1 MLGGFARNRKNHE
14 NRAADAHHAKTT
26 SDHNLNET
34 STPATPNTKI
44 IKLTRGH
51 ISGVVAGLAAAGI
64 VTTGV
69 LSVGAAT
76 TTPPPATPPATSTSP
91 ATTPNG
97 HPLTPVEAAQLIQAA
112 MKTASAAAVPPA
124 SKVTAAPVNGTI
136 PARMVLAYKRGEYL
150 AAKRAPSC
158 KMPWWLLAGIGRVES
173 GHASNGDVD
182 ANGVTRTRILGP
194 RLDGQTPGIARIN
207 DTDHGALDGD
217 TLFDRAVGPMQ
228 FIPGTWNAGAGTD
241 GNADGTANPSQVD
254 DAAASAALYLCGGGG
269 KMTNSTDLAKAILRY
284 NNSSQYVQDVI
295 AGAMAYR
302 DGRVPVTPPREV
314 HAVPSKT
321 ADTTASATPP
331 APTATASPTSTK
343 PTATS
348 KPSTPT
354 KKPTTPIATPTTP
367 RPPATTW
374 PKPTP
379 TTPTPTTARPTQPAP
394 TSTT

>member
-26 SDHNLNET
+26 SNHNPNET

-76 TTPPPATPPATSTSP
+76 TTPPT
-91 ATTPNG
+91 ATTPAISTSQATTPSG
-97 HPLTPVEAAQLIQAA
+97 RPLTPVEAAQLVQAA

-136 PARMVLAYKRGEYL
+136 PARMVLAYKRGEAL

-302 DGRVPVTPPREV
+302 DGRAPVTPPREV

-321 ADTTASATPP
+321 AGTTAPATRP
-331 APTATASPTSTK
+331 APTASPTSTK

-348 KPSTPT
+348 KPTTPT
-354 KKPTTPIATPTTP
+354 KKPTTPTATPTTP
-367 RPPATTW
+367 RPPATTR

-379 TTPTPTTARPTQPAP
+379 TTPAPTTARPTQPAP
-394 TSTT
+394 